1 MGFKI
6 LGTGSYVPE
15 RIVTNKE
22 IESRGISN
30 SAWVSENLGIHE
42 RRVAADDQATSDLAL
57 GASRAALEASGLSAN
72 AVDLLIVGTTTPDR
86 KAPSTA
92 CILQDKLGGRSYPA
106 FDISAACSSFLYSLA
121 SAAQFIE
128 TGFAQRALVVG
139 ADMYSTITDWEHRD
153 AVFFGDAAGAV
164 VIEAEQGHPPWEF
177 FLGAE
182 GAFWDHFTVPPEG
195 ADMSASDSAHSRSQF
210 FKLMGPELYEDA
222 VRTLPDAAMR
232 VLRKN
237 GLAIEDVDLV
247 VPHQASIRVL
257 EAVADRTGVPMA
269 KMLTTM
275 GKFGNTAAAS
285 QPLTLDLA
293 VRSGK
298 VRRGMTLLFLTFGA
312 GITYGAALGTY

>member
-15 RIVTNKE
+15 RIVTNRE
-22 IESRGISN
+22 LESRGISN
-30 SAWVSENLGIHE
+30 SAWVSGNLGINE
-42 RRVAADDQATSDLAL
+42 RRIAADNQATSDLAL
-57 GASRAALEASGLSAN
+57 EASRAALEASGLSAN
-72 AVDLLIVGTTTPDR
+72 AVDLLIIGTTTPDR

-92 CILQDKLGGRSYPA
+92 CILQDKLGGSSYPA

-121 SAAQFIE
+121 SAAQFIG
-128 TGFAQRALVVG
+128 TGLAKRALVVG
-139 ADMYSTITDWEHRD
+139 AEMYSTITDWDHRD
-153 AVFFGDAAGAV
+153 AVFFGDGAGAV
-164 VIEAEQGHPPWEF
+164 VVGVEPDQPPWEF

-182 GAFWDHFTVPPEG
+182 GASWEHFTVPAGGTEIPVSD
-195 ADMSASDSAHSRSQF
+195 ADGGRSPF
-210 FKLMGPELYEDA
+210 FELMGPELYRDA
-222 VRTLPDAAMR
+222 LRTIPDAAMR
-232 VLRKN
+232 VLEKN
-237 GLAIEDVDLV
+237 GLTMKDVDLV
-247 VPHQASIRVL
+247 VPHQASVRVL
-257 EAVADRTGVPMA
+257 EAVADRMGVPMS

-275 GKFGNTAAAS
+275 GEFGNTAAAS